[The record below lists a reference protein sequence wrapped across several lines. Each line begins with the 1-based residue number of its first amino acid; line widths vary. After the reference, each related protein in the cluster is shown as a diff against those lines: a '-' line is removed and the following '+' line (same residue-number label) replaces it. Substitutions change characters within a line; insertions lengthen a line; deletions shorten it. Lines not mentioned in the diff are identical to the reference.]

1 MFIVLFL
8 YYYLIFP
15 QLRTLLIRSLQQSPS
30 ATSNSLDN
38 LQLKYTCC
46 GINGKNDYNNLSL
59 DHFPSSC
66 CRVPNCWH
74 DTDIN
79 NHNGLNNTASL
90 THTNGCYPVI
100 EKIVIVELWI
110 LVGIVAICALLQIL
124 AITLMCILNQR
135 YKKLDDNPKF
145 TISHLTAGVPI
156 NGSVNNSNNNIQG
169 SSKTIEET
177 VEITQI

>member
-1 MFIVLFL
+1 M
-8 YYYLIFP
+8 
-15 QLRTLLIRSLQQSPS
+15 
-30 ATSNSLDN
+30 
-38 LQLKYTCC
+38 
-46 GINGKNDYNNLSL
+46 
-59 DHFPSSC
+59 
-66 CRVPNCWH
+66 
-74 DTDIN
+74 
-79 NHNGLNNTASL
+79 
-90 THTNGCYPVI
+90 HTNGCYPVI